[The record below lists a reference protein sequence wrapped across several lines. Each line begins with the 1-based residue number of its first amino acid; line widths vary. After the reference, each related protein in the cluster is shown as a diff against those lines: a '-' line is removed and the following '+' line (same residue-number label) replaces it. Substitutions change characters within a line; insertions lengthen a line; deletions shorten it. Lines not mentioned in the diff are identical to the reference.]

1 MSEHHPFT
9 GLLESMQPTPT
20 AAAGSSA
27 SAAGGGTA
35 LSKDQ
40 QTFMNTTRS
49 QLRAVSGLADLASGR
64 YQQAAGSF
72 LKVRLF
78 VFLRVLSHVAGDIR
92 SSQLRRDHIGS

>member
-1 MSEHHPFT
+1 MPDHFAFT

-40 QTFMNTTRS
+40 QTFMNTMRS
-49 QLRAVSGLADLASGR
+49 QLRAVSGLADLAAGR

-72 LKVRLF
+72 LKVCLS
-78 VFLRVLSHVAGDIR
+78 VFFF
-92 SSQLRRDHIGS
+92 